1 MKRIYINPSLQTTR
15 IATESLATVS
25 LTATQ
30 GAEGLD
36 VGGTTQENGITVGNV
51 KVNTV
56 EWEGWKE

>member
-1 MKRIYINPSLQTTR
+1 MKRIYITPSLQTTH